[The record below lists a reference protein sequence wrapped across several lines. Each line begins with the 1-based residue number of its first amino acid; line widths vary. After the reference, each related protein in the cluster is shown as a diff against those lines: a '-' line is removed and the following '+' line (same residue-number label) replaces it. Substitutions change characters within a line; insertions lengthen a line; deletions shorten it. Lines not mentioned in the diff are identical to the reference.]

1 MGKASGIFLTV
12 AGTVCAAHVMLLE
25 TATDDQLT
33 SHVQRSRGG
42 GDLGLWTA
50 PEAWRAYVRSA
61 TAESAPAV
69 VTITHRPYEAIP
81 SSVTPGN
88 RASLGIELQREL
100 KRVGCYDG
108 HLNGSWTF
116 ATRKAMKAFM
126 NRVNAALPIDQPDH
140 ILLALLQGHRD
151 KACGIAC
158 PTGQG
163 LTSDDRCLP
172 NAILAQTTKMQHSTK
187 SPATSR
193 LAAPV
198 GSTTVATPSDTQNPP
213 EDGRMMLSGP
223 PAAAPAVP
231 AQGAPARA
239 VVAQQRE
246 SHQRIRFGP
255 EILREAFGLSRF

>member
-1 MGKASGIFLTV
+1 
-12 AGTVCAAHVMLLE
+12 
-25 TATDDQLT
+25 
-33 SHVQRSRGG
+33 
-42 GDLGLWTA
+42 
-50 PEAWRAYVRSA
+50 
-61 TAESAPAV
+61 

-81 SSVTPGN
+81 PSAKPGN
-88 RASLGIELQREL
+88 RASLGVELQREL

-108 HLNGSWTF
+108 DLNGSWTI
-116 ATRKAMKAFM
+116 ATRKAMKAFT

-172 NAILAQTTKMQHSTK
+172 NAILAQVTKMQHSAK
-187 SPATSR
+187 SSASQRP
-193 LAAPV
+193 AAPV
-198 GSTTVATPSDTQNPP
+198 GSTTVATPSDTQGPP
-213 EDGRMMLSGP
+213 EGGRMTLSGP
-223 PAAAPAVP
+223 PTAAPAVP
-231 AQGAPARA
+231 AQGAPART

-246 SHQRIRFGP
+246 SHQRARFGP